1 MKNITITLDEKTV
14 AWARVHAA
22 KHNKSVSR
30 LVGEM
35 LHKYMHASREYDEAM
50 RSWLAKKPYKF
61 EKPGGR
67 YPTREE
73 LHDRAGLRRRDRPQP
88 VYARR

>member
-35 LHKYMHASREYDEAM
+35 LQKHMSESREYNEAM
-50 RSWLAKKPYKF
+50 RRWLALKPVKLK
-61 EKPGGR
+61 ERGER
-67 YPTREE
+67 YPTRDE
-73 LHDRAGLRRRDRPQP
+73 LHDRSRLR
-88 VYARR
+88 